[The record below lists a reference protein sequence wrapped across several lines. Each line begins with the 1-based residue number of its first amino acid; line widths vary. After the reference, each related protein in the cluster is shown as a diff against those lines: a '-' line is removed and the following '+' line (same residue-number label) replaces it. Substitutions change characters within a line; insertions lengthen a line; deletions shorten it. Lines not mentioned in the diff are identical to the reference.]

1 MGIQGPAACR
11 RAVTKPNEDP
21 IKFREKLLDFFQVNK
36 VLEEM
41 LETKKSGRLFAAE
54 PGKVQSGPDSSV
66 DVIVKL
72 PFLFNVKGFGR
83 IFFSFCRK
91 PRQGQLFFCR
101 KNSLG
106 LAPNILKPSPSLV
119 STFPESVE
127 VDQALQSL
135 FLMKKGFGVFVPVE
149 SMEFFR

>member
-11 RAVTKPNEDP
+11 KAVTKPNEDP

-54 PGKVQSGPDSSV
+54 PGKVQSGPNSSV
-66 DVIVKL
+66 EVIVKL

-83 IFFSFCRK
+83 IFFSFGRK
-91 PRQGQLFFCR
+91 PRQGRLFFCR

-106 LAPNILKPSPSLV
+106 LSPNILKPS
-119 STFPESVE
+119 
-127 VDQALQSL
+127 L
-135 FLMKKGFGVFVPVE
+135 FLMKKDF
-149 SMEFFR
+149 EFLFQLSRWSSFDEFDAGGTCVN